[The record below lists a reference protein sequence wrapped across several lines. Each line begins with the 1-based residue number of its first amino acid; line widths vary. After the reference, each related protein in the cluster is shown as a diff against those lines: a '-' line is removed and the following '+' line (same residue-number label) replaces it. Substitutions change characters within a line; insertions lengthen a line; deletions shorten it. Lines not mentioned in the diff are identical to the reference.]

1 MFGWLRALASR
12 IRWLFSSHDQDK
24 EFTQELDDHLA
35 MSTEENVRRGMPW
48 EEANRAARLRLGG
61 LTQLRETNRE
71 LRGLPLAETMF
82 QDLRYALRSLRKNPG
97 FTASVILTLG
107 LGIGATTGIFS
118 VVNGVLLRPL
128 PFPAQNHLVMLWEKD
143 KEGLRSNTSWATV
156 TDWNKENH
164 SFTGI
169 AAVSLWLPTII
180 GPNDAENLV
189 GFRVSSGFFEVMGV
203 RPERGRGFLPSED
216 VRGNNYV
223 VVLSHG
229 LWRRRFGGDPGIV
242 GQSIQLGSSTYRVLG
257 ILPSSF
263 PSVFS
268 SDPRK
273 PADIYTPLAYDA
285 TLPYA
290 CRDCRHLRAVARLKD
305 NVSITQASSEM
316 SQISESLFRQYPADY
331 SAPGIT
337 LIPLKDYLVGDV
349 RQILLAL
356 LGSVGF
362 VLLIAC
368 VNVASLLMGRASRRR
383 REVALRAALGAS
395 RSRIIGQFLTE
406 SVLISLLGGAF
417 GLLVASNGISILQR
431 LQPGNLPRLQNVQI
445 DQWTL
450 AFTIG
455 LSAFTGLVFGLA
467 PALRSSR
474 PDLNEALK
482 EGGKSTAGRARHR
495 LRNLLVVADVA
506 FALVLL
512 AGAGLMMKSFVRL
525 LEVKPGFEPSKT
537 LTMNISLWGPKSKD
551 PEAALFYEQVL
562 ERIHVLPGVES
573 AAIVSQLPL
582 GGNSDKYGVHA
593 EGKSLPNPENDPSAD
608 RYSISPAY
616 FKTMHIPVLSGRE
629 FNSGDRGNSTM
640 VVLVNETAARQLWM
654 GEDPIGKRLR
664 LGDVKGPWRTVV
676 GVVGDVLHKGLDAPH
691 TLQLYVPNQQWVDS
705 TVVLVVRA
713 VRDPAT
719 LAPSVRAEIASVEA
733 QVPVSEVATMEEIV
747 SASIGQQRF
756 SVLLFGLFAVIAL
769 VLAAV
774 GIYGV
779 ISYATAERTNE
790 IGIRMALGARPSE
803 VLKLVVSEGMMPTL
817 LGIILGLA
825 GAFGTTGL
833 LGGLLYGVNPT
844 DPTTLAIACVILI
857 GVALLAC
864 YLPARSAVKID
875 PTISLRHE

>member
-1 MFGWLRALASR
+1 MFGWLRVLASR
-12 IRWLFSSHDQDK
+12 IRSLFSRHDEDN
-24 EFTQELDDHLA
+24 EFARELEDHLA
-35 MSTEENVRRGMPW
+35 MGTEENIRRGMPS
-48 EEANRAARLRLGG
+48 EEARRAARLRLGG
-61 LTQLRETNRE
+61 LTQLHETNRE
-71 LRGLPLAETMF
+71 LRGLPLIETMF

-97 FTASVILTLG
+97 FTATVILTLG
-107 LGIGATTGIFS
+107 LGIGATTAIFS

-143 KEGLRSNTSWATV
+143 KDGLRSNTSWATL
-156 TDWNKENH
+156 TDWSKENH

-169 AAVSLWLPTII
+169 AAVSLWLPTVI

-189 GFRVSSGFFEVMGV
+189 GFRVSSGFFDVMGV

-229 LWRRRFGGDPGIV
+229 LWLRRFGGDPGIV

-316 SQISESLFRQYPADY
+316 SQISENLFRQYPADY
-331 SAPGIT
+331 SAPGVT
-337 LIPLKDYLVGDV
+337 LIPLKDYLVADV
-349 RQILLAL
+349 RQILFAL

-368 VNVASLLMGRASRRR
+368 VNVASLLLGRAARRR

-395 RSRIIGQFLTE
+395 RARIIGQFLTE

-417 GLLVASNGISILQR
+417 GLLLAIYGISLLRQ

-445 DQWTL
+445 DQWAL

-455 LSAFTGLVFGLA
+455 LSLFTGLVFGLA

-474 PDLNEALK
+474 PDLNEVLK
-482 EGGKSTAGRARHR
+482 EGGKSTAGKARYR

-506 FALVLL
+506 LALVLL

-551 PEAALFYEQVL
+551 AEAALFYEQVL
-562 ERIHVLPGVES
+562 ERIQVLPGVES

-582 GGNSDKYGVHA
+582 GGNSDVYGVHA

-616 FKTMHIPVLSGRE
+616 FKAMHIPLLSGRE
-629 FNSGDRGNSTM
+629 FNSGDGVGSPM
-640 VVLVNETAARQLWM
+640 VVLVNETAARQLWI

-676 GVVGDVLHKGLDAPH
+676 GVVGDVLHRGLDAPL
-691 TLQLYVPNQQWVDS
+691 TLQVYVPNQQWVDS

-713 VRDPAT
+713 VKDPAS
-719 LAPSVRAEIASVEA
+719 LATSVRGEIAGVEA

-747 SASIGQQRF
+747 SASMGQQRF

-779 ISYATAERTNE
+779 ISYATAQRTNE

-833 LGGLLYGVNPT
+833 LGGLLYNVTPT
-844 DPTTLAIACVILI
+844 DPTTFAIACVILI

-864 YLPARSAVKID
+864 YLPARRAVKID
-875 PTISLRHE
+875 PTISLRYE